1 MRSGFRYIGRNV
13 SQMTMQEITEF
24 YRKHHRRLYN
34 IAWRILR
41 DSGQAEEAMQDT
53 ILKFVSEER
62 TFGSDAQVSAWLART
77 CIRAAIERLRRRQR
91 EAAFLADYAGLASQ
105 QDEADSVIPG
115 EDPESPGP
123 FGGLTVDRIRA
134 AMDALPEPYRLV
146 LNLVLVEG
154 LDYAEIAE
162 LTGRKE
168 TTLSSL
174 YSRGRT
180 RLIALLKQA
189 TI

>member
-13 SQMTMQEITEF
+13 SQMTRQEITEF

-62 TFGSDAQVSAWLART
+62 TFGSEAQVSAWLART
-77 CIRAAIERLRRRQR
+77 CIRAAIDRLRRRQR

-105 QDEADSVIPG
+105 QDE
-115 EDPESPGP
+115 DPESPGP
-123 FGGLTVDRIRA
+123 FDGLTVDRIRA
-134 AMDALPEPYRLV
+134 AMDTLPEPYRLV

-168 TTLSSL
+168 TTLRSL

>member
-13 SQMTMQEITEF
+13 PQMTRQEITEF

-62 TFGSDAQVSAWLART
+62 TFGSEAQVSAWLART
-77 CIRAAIERLRRRQR
+77 CIRAAIDRLRRRQR
-91 EAAFLADYAGLASQ
+91 EAAFLADYAGYAAL
-105 QDEADSVIPG
+105 QD
-115 EDPESPGP
+115 EDPESPGTAD
-123 FGGLTVDRIRA
+123 GLTADRIKA

-146 LNLVLVEG
+146 LSLILVEG
-154 LDYAEIAE
+154 LDYAEIAT

-168 TTLSSL
+168 TTLRSL
-174 YSRGRT
+174 YSRGRA

>member
-13 SQMTMQEITEF
+13 SQMTRQEITEF

-62 TFGSDAQVSAWLART
+62 TFGSEAQVSAWLART
-77 CIRAAIERLRRRQR
+77 CIRAAIDRLRRRQR
-91 EAAFLADYAGLASQ
+91 EAAFLADYAGLASL
-105 QDEADSVIPG
+105 QD

-123 FGGLTVDRIRA
+123 FDGLTVDRIRA
-134 AMDALPEPYRLV
+134 AMDTLPEPYRLV

-168 TTLSSL
+168 TTLRSL

-180 RLIALLKQA
+180 RLIALLKQD

>member
-1 MRSGFRYIGRNV
+1 MKIKTGIIEDIYDEYS
-13 SQMTMQEITEF
+13 
-24 YRKHHRRLYN
+24 RKLYV
-34 IAWRILR
+34 ASYRIL
-41 DSGQAEEAMQDT
+41 GNPQEAEDVMQDT

-62 TFGSDAQVSAWLART
+62 TFGSEAQVSAWLART
-77 CIRAAIERLRRRQR
+77 CIRAAIDRLRRRQR
-91 EAAFLADYAGLASQ
+91 EAAFLADYAGLASL
-105 QDEADSVIPG
+105 QD

-123 FGGLTVDRIRA
+123 FDGLTVDRIRA
-134 AMDALPEPYRLV
+134 AMDTLPEPYRLL

-168 TTLSSL
+168 TTLRSL